1 MTQATPSPRQADALL
16 RALTRTLAAVGLL
29 AAAFTAVN
37 VTLFAHAH
45 GVPWPI
51 AILLDPMTA
60 LALAA
65 VLLADARLAS
75 WGIRPPGWSATLRWF
90 TGTAATVMNTWTSLW
105 PDGHIGIPHHADIA
119 GVVLHTIPPVLLVLL
134 AETVAAYRHRITQ
147 LHTSHHPRPD
157 PDSKAP
163 PLPTP
168 SPGSTPE
175 AGDPRSTLL
184 AGAPPLPAT
193 SLPVP
198 APTPAGPGHPAA
210 AIEAYVQ
217 AVPTE
222 PADDEVFTHALRLDV
237 QHRSRTGQPMSI
249 RQLKTALRI
258 GHARAKHLRAR
269 LDAHHTTG
277 APRDHPG
284 PCSWP
289 PLPQEHPAPDG
300 SPTQER
306 HPGQP
311 A

>member
-147 LHTSHHPRPD
+147 LHTDHRRLPD
-157 PDSKAP
+157 PDPEAQ
-163 PLPTP
+163 PLPPP

-175 AGDPRSTLL
+175 AGAPRSTLPT
-184 AGAPPLPAT
+184 GAPPLPTT
-193 SLPVP
+193 SLP
-198 APTPAGPGHPAA
+198 APTPTLAGPGHPPAT
-210 AIEAYVQ
+210 IETYAQ
-217 AVPTE
+217 AVPAN
-222 PADDEVFTHALRLDV
+222 PADDELFTHALRLDI